1 MAFFDTCQGEDGFQ
15 MHFPSPLDPFKKQKT
30 RDGPPD
36 IRHGVSRGYFKTGVS
51 WGDFKKNCSGGAGGN
66 FNGGDFNNSSIITLR
81 LMRVF
86 FCGE

>member
-36 IRHGVSRGYFKTGVS
+36 IRHGYL
-51 WGDFKKNCSGGAGGN
+51 GG
-66 FNGGDFNNSSIITLR
+66 TLR
-81 LMRVF
+81 LGYPGVTLRKIVVGVPGGTLTGVTLTILDF
-86 FCGE
+86 